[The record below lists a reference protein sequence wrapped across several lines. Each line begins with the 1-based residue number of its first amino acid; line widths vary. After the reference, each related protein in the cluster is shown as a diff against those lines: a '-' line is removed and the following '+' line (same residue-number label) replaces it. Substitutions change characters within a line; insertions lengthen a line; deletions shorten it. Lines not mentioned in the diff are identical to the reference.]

1 MTNIAIIGLGLMGAS
16 FAKKLTHLNYN
27 VYGIDVSEQTID
39 KAKELKIIVDGSTN
53 PLDVISKCD
62 TFIFCLYPTK
72 ILPWVEVYQN
82 DIPKHS
88 LLMDISGV
96 KTNIVK
102 PIQDVLREDL
112 ELLSIHPM
120 CGRESRG
127 IEFSDETIFK
137 GSNFILVPTQKNK
150 SETIESVKDLATQM
164 EFGRICTLSIEEHD
178 KMIGFLSQ
186 LTHVIAVSLMNTH
199 DNAHL
204 VEYTGDS
211 FRDLT
216 RIAKINEDLWTEL
229 FIMNKDILLDDTKTI
244 IKYSP
249 YQKMFMDLNSNFI
262 EEDVKKYMGDHRL
275 IGGKSSLGDYFEYHI
290 FLSKDDNKKA
300 CQEFVAVRFLKDGQ
314 LEGFRYVSPEFE
326 GYVFYYAKGV
336 FLEFNDQNAK
346 DYSGYYY
353 RSLPKKGNKKGLE
366 IEYKDNTK
374 RSTPYYPI
382 SNAKEA
388 INFLIEK

>member
-16 FAKKLTHLNYN
+16 FAKKLTRLNYN
-27 VYGIDVSEQTID
+27 VYGIDVSQQTIG

-72 ILPWVEVYQN
+72 ILPWIEVYQN
-82 DIPKHS
+82 DIPKNS

-150 SETIESVKDLATQM
+150 NETVEAVKELANKM

-199 DNAHL
+199 DNVHL

-229 FIMNKDILLDDTKTI
+229 FIMNKDILLDEINQFIDSISHFRDSLEQEDTQEMKR
-244 IKYSP
+244 
-249 YQKMFMDLNSNFI
+249 LFI
-262 EEDVKKYMGDHRL
+262 Q
-275 IGGKSSLGDYFEYHI
+275 S
-290 FLSKDDNKKA
+290 
-300 CQEFVAVRFLKDGQ
+300 
-314 LEGFRYVSPEFE
+314 
-326 GYVFYYAKGV
+326 
-336 FLEFNDQNAK
+336 
-346 DYSGYYY
+346 
-353 RSLPKKGNKKGLE
+353 
-366 IEYKDNTK
+366 TK
-374 RSTPYYPI
+374 RRDKFNKTD
-382 SNAKEA
+382 AK
-388 INFLIEK
+388 KR